1 MTIDPSTIYWIGQC
15 DCIRSVFPHIMF
27 FGIFL
32 SVVSIGLTIGCFC
45 DRSISRPLCWM
56 GVSLSSIFCVVSII
70 GILGQVFVPT
80 SKTVASMYIIP
91 AIVNNEKIQD
101 AGNQLYDLA
110 VSWMEELRPAS
121 KKKGGAK

>member
-15 DCIRSVFPHIMF
+15 DCIREVCAAIILVGSIAALFAIPLTIASFVEVHVPR
-27 FGIFL
+27 
-32 SVVSIGLTIGCFC
+32 VVS
-45 DRSISRPLCWM
+45 WV
-56 GVSLSSIFCVVSII
+56 GVVFSSIILAVVSFAIV
-70 GILGQVFVPT
+70 GELFVPT
-80 SKTVASMYIIP
+80 SKTVASMYVIP

>member
-15 DCIRSVFPHIMF
+15 DCIRAICPHIMF
-27 FGIFL
+27 FGLFM
-32 SVVSIGLTIGCFC
+32 SVVSIGLTIGSFC
-45 DRSISRPLCWM
+45 DMRISRPLCWM
-56 GVSLSSIFCVVSII
+56 GVAFSSIFCVVSII

-80 SKTVASMYIIP
+80 SKTVASMYVIP